1 MSGFAVLSR
10 SGGAFSPRYASAAV
24 VLNAPSPLAPV
35 SDSFSKANNNATDHT
50 TGSSSP
56 KIMLLGGD
64 DYSHDFYGDTMPH
77 ERLDIGGETASGGF
91 RNDVWMTDP
100 TELQR
105 TFSTATDNNVGYL
118 RGSSSPN
125 SAEFTLQ
132 LQWNETNPGRNPPP
146 STSYEDWVSSS
157 ATGSSMWS
165 PRRGHGAVVTHDD
178 SIYVIGGRAR
188 EQSRVED
195 HLLVGG
201 LQDHRFE
208 TLCDHPTQ
216 REEVKLKN
224 DVWRSADGL
233 GIDWEL
239 VSPGCGDHHQQDIL
253 LATELWSELGTGT
266 STGKHTHPRHH
277 LGTSE
282 AAKCSTSADCFG
294 VAECKAVA
302 NAPTDDKV
310 CVCPMFSARE
320 HHSIS
325 VQQRAFTDE
334 KGSVHVQDYIFVVGG
349 FARIR
354 QSFCGDHACN
364 DDGYRVAL
372 DDAWVSTDGWNWLQ
386 IRPAFHN
393 IQDGQILHAGQGNF
407 QGRGGHSSVII
418 HSNPFRKS
426 DTLEHPAAAA
436 MKDHLVILG
445 GETSNPKE
453 SSTAFLNDIW
463 SVELSTEPC
472 CKKKGACVLTPTML
486 HPTHGCLPTVD
497 QWTRQRN
504 ADWSGRSGH
513 ATIYEPPSAHN
524 AFGERML
531 VMGGINGGGVL
542 ADVWS
547 WNNVSFAPGDTGEA
561 ASADNTAH
569 IDPAWERD
577 FAGPSQDHGLYQN
590 YLSVHSEVSALV
602 SYQLPDLTGGKDGVE
617 LEQGEISPNEDFH
630 LNALPLVR
638 PQDAERMKLAGITT
652 IQDLSKAS
660 VYDILK
666 LRGVDNPW
674 LEKITPA
681 VHNICYLKALAD
693 AFVDKCSDGN
703 NRPMAAMANPKEE
716 VYTDIS
722 LRNSTYCVVTLPTS
736 PDECYPYEWNGCT
749 PIDEFDL
756 VDVFGLG
763 NVDVPLIEHD
773 PTQDLGE
780 LHCRET
786 PPARYM
792 SSSVFAD
799 NKAIIVGG
807 RDQTL
812 DTLFSDVWARDDAFP
827 LAVITT
833 KPRSYTAESRFDF
846 SSTKSTAQVFEYKL
860 IDSDNAELMNWQRT
874 TIDQGADVSW
884 LDWRKGGPGRG
895 WYTLVVR
902 AIDLSGNRD
911 ASYGDTNVHTWL
923 YVPRPPVGKILAGVF
938 SFVLVTCVMRCEYN
952 RREQKKAL
960 ERYALRRARRK
971 YRLKQSGDEWD
982 RLMNYQD
989 KHFGTNRS
997 GSSRRRGRSA
1007 GRTSRSRSSRDIED
1021 GRVSDEEVRY
1031 RSTSYDDGSRSYS
1044 RSRKRRR
1051 RRSVDDRHHSRSR
1064 SKSEYHR
1071 GKISERERERRRRK
1085 HHRRTRRETGSDSN
1099 GSGRKKRL

>member
-1 MSGFAVLSR
+1 MSGFAVLTPS
-10 SGGAFSPRYASAAV
+10 SGSAFSPRYASATV

-35 SDSFSKANNNATDHT
+35 STFFFNNSATDH
-50 TGSSSP
+50 SSP
-56 KIMLLGGD
+56 KILLLGGD
-64 DYSHDFYGDTMPH
+64 DYSHEFHGDTMRH
-77 ERLDIGGETASGGF
+77 GLDNGGETASGGF

-100 TELQR
+100 TELKR
-105 TFSTATDNNVGYL
+105 TFSTATDNDPGYL
-118 RGSSSPN
+118 RGSSSSN
-125 SAEFTLQ
+125 YAEFTLQ
-132 LQWNETNPGRNPPP
+132 LHWNETNSGRNPPP
-146 STSYEDWVSSS
+146 TTSYEDWISSN
-157 ATGSSMWS
+157 ATGTGSMWS

-208 TLCDHPTQ
+208 TLRDHSTQ

-253 LATELWSELGTGT
+253 LATELWSELG
-266 STGKHTHPRHH
+266 SNAEKHAHQRHH
-277 LGTSE
+277 LGTAE
-282 AAKCSTSADCFG
+282 AAKCSTSDDCSG
-294 VAECKAVA
+294 VAECRTLAD
-302 NAPTDDKV
+302 APTDDKV

-320 HHSIS
+320 HHSVS
-325 VQQRAFTDE
+325 VQQRAFTDK
-334 KGSVHVQDYIFVVGG
+334 KGNVHVQDYIFVVGG
-349 FARIR
+349 FTRIR

-372 DDAWVSTDGWNWLQ
+372 DDAWVSTGGWNWLQ

-393 IQDGQILHAGQGNF
+393 EEGGQILVGSDF

-418 HSNPFRKS
+418 HSNPFRKPKS
-426 DTLEHPAAAA
+426 LDQPSAA
-436 MKDHLVILG
+436 MKDHLVVLG

-453 SSTAFLNDIW
+453 SSTTYLNDTW

-472 CKKKGACVLTPTML
+472 CKRKGACVLSPTML
-486 HPTHGCLPTVD
+486 HPIHGCLPTMD
-497 QWTRQRN
+497 HWTRQRN

-513 ATIYEPPSAHN
+513 ATIYEPPSAYN
-524 AFGERML
+524 GFGERLL
-531 VMGGINGGGVL
+531 VMGGINDGGVL
-542 ADVWS
+542 SDVWS
-547 WNNVSFAPGDTGEA
+547 WNSISFAPGDAG
-561 ASADNTAH
+561 NTAR

-590 YLSVHSEVSALV
+590 YLSVHSEMSALV

-617 LEQGEISPNEDFH
+617 QEEISPNERFH
-630 LNALPLVR
+630 LSALPLVS
-638 PQDAERMKLAGITT
+638 PQDAERMKLVGIST

-666 LRGVDNPW
+666 LRGVDNPL
-674 LEKITPA
+674 LEKIPA

-693 AFVDKCSDGN
+693 AFVDKCSDGK
-703 NRPMAAMANPKEE
+703 NRPIAAVANPKEE
-716 VYTDIS
+716 IYTDIS
-722 LRNSTYCVVTLPTS
+722 LRSSTYCVVTLPTS

-763 NVDVPLIEHD
+763 NVDVPLIKHD
-773 PTQDLGE
+773 PAQDLGE
-780 LHCRET
+780 LHCRKT

-799 NKAIIVGG
+799 NKAIILGG

-812 DTLFSDVWARDDAFP
+812 DTLFSDVWARDDTFP

-833 KPRSYTAESRFDF
+833 KPRSYTAESRFEF

-860 IDSDNAELMNWQRT
+860 FDSDNAELIPWQRT
-874 TIDQGADVSW
+874 TTDQGADMSW

-911 ASYGDTNVHTWL
+911 ASYGNTNVHTWL
-923 YVPRPPVGKILAGVF
+923 YVPRPPIGKILAGVF
-938 SFVLVTCVMRCEYN
+938 SFLIVGCVTRFEYN

-971 YRLKQSGDEWD
+971 YRLKQSGEEWD

-997 GSSRRRGRSA
+997 GSSSRRGRSA
-1007 GRTSRSRSSRDIED
+1007 GRTSRSRSSRDIEG
-1021 GRVSDEEVRY
+1021 GRVSEEEVRY
-1031 RSTSYDDGSRSYS
+1031 RSSSHDDGSRSHS

-1085 HHRRTRRETGSDSN
+1085 HHRRTRRETGSGSN
-1099 GSGRKKRL
+1099 STMKKRL

>member
-1 MSGFAVLSR
+1 MSGFAVLTT
-10 SGGAFSPRYASAAV
+10 SGGSRGSNFSPRYASATV

-35 SDSFSKANNNATDHT
+35 SDSFSAANNNASTH
-50 TGSSSP
+50 SSP
-56 KIMLLGGD
+56 KILLLGGD
-64 DYSHDFYGDTMPH
+64 DYSRGFHWDTMLH
-77 ERLDIGGETASGGF
+77 VHDNGRETASGGF

-105 TFSTATDNNVGYL
+105 SFFGRDNNDVGYL
-118 RGSSSPN
+118 RGSSS
-125 SAEFTLQ
+125 SKSTEFTLQ
-132 LQWNETNPGRNPPP
+132 LHWNETNPGRNPPP
-146 STSYEDWVSSS
+146 NTTYEEWISTSS

-188 EQSRVED
+188 EKSRVED

-208 TLCDHPTQ
+208 TLRDHPTQ

-253 LATELWSELGTGT
+253 LATELWSELGTGA
-266 STGKHTHPRHH
+266 GKHTHQRHH

-282 AAKCSTSADCFG
+282 AANCSTSADCSG
-294 VAECKAVA
+294 VAECKALA
-302 NAPTDDKV
+302 DAPTDDNV

-320 HHSIS
+320 HHSVS
-325 VQQRAFTDE
+325 VQQRAFTDK
-334 KGSVHVQDYIFVVGG
+334 KGNVHVQDYIFVVGG
-349 FARIR
+349 YTRIR

-386 IRPAFHN
+386 IRPAFHSKE
-393 IQDGQILHAGQGNF
+393 GRQILVGGDF

-418 HSNPFRKS
+418 HSNPFRKPNS
-426 DTLEHPAAAA
+426 LEDPTAA
-436 MKDHLVILG
+436 MKDHLIILG
-445 GETSNPKE
+445 GENSNPKE
-453 SSTAFLNDIW
+453 ADTTYLNDIW
-463 SVELSTEPC
+463 SVELSPEPC
-472 CKKKGACVLTPTML
+472 CKKMGACLLTPTML
-486 HPTHGCLPTVD
+486 HPTHGCLPTMD

-504 ADWSGRSGH
+504 AEWSGRSGH

-531 VMGGINGGGVL
+531 VVGGINDGGVL
-542 ADVWS
+542 SDVWL
-547 WNNVSFAPGDTGEA
+547 WNDISFAPGDAGES
-561 ASADNTAH
+561 SADNTARV
-569 IDPAWERD
+569 DPAWERD

-602 SYQLPDLTGGKDGVE
+602 SYQLPDLTGGRGVE
-617 LEQGEISPNEDFH
+617 QEKISPNERFH
-630 LNALPLVR
+630 LSALPLVST
-638 PQDAERMKLAGITT
+638 QDAERMKLVGITT

-666 LRGVDNPW
+666 LRGIDNPW
-674 LEKITPA
+674 LEEIAA

-693 AFVDKCSDGN
+693 AFVDKCSN
-703 NRPMAAMANPKEE
+703 SKITATVAVSTQKKEM
-716 VYTDIS
+716 YTDIS

-736 PDECYPYEWNGCT
+736 PDECYSYEWNGCT

-756 VDVFGLG
+756 VDVFGFG

-773 PTQDLGE
+773 PAQDLGE
-780 LHCRET
+780 LHCRKT

-792 SSSVFAD
+792 ASSVFAD
-799 NKAIIVGG
+799 NKAIIMGG
-807 RDQTL
+807 RNQTL
-812 DTLFSDVWARDDAFP
+812 DSLYSDVWARDDAFP
-827 LAVITT
+827 LAVIAT
-833 KPRSYTAESRFDF
+833 KPRSYTSESRFEF

-860 IDSDNAELMNWQRT
+860 FDSDNAELIPWQRT
-874 TIDQGADVSW
+874 TTDQGADVSW
-884 LDWRKGGPGRG
+884 LDWRNGGPGRG

-911 ASYGDTNVHTWL
+911 ASYGDTNIHTWL
-923 YVPRPPVGKILAGVF
+923 YVPRPPIGKIFAGVF
-938 SFVLVTCVMRCEYN
+938 SFVFVVCVTRFEYN

-982 RLMNYQD
+982 RLANFQD
-989 KHFGTNRS
+989 KHFGTNSS
-997 GSSRRRGRSA
+997 GSSGRRGRSA
-1007 GRTSRSRSSRDIED
+1007 GRSSRSRSLRDVEG
-1021 GRVSDEEVRY
+1021 GRASDQEVRY
-1031 RSTSYDDGSRSYS
+1031 RSSSYGDRSRSHS

-1051 RRSVDDRHHSRSR
+1051 RRSVEDRHYSRSR

-1085 HHRRTRRETGSDSN
+1085 QHRRTRRETGN
-1099 GSGRKKRL
+1099 GNTMKKRL